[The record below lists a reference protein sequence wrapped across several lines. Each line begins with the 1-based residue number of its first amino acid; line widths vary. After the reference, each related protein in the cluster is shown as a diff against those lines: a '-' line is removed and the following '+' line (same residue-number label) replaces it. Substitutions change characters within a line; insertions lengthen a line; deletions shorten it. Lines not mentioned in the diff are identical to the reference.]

1 MNKSKP
7 TEKEGL
13 EIRVRKEKNENKIIV
28 DLLPMEKEGVDE
40 HGNIRYH
47 TVQLGDFPY
56 IFENIRNELSKF
68 IGTTSGMSKASHLD
82 SGFQFKFEL
91 ALNKHNNFHRDN
103 VGAKRY

>member
-28 DLLPMEKEGVDE
+28 DLLPMEKGEPNEFGAVE
-40 HGNIRYH
+40 HYV
-47 TVQLGDFPY
+47 VQLGDFPY
-56 IFENIRNELSKF
+56 IFENIRNELTKF

-82 SGFQFKFEL
+82 SGFQFKFDL
-91 ALNKHNNFHRDN
+91 ALNKHNNFHRDIRG
-103 VGAKRY
+103 V